1 LIFDGGEMLKHIKL
15 VIFDLDGTLV
25 DAYPAIIDSFN
36 FTMRRLNLPQRD
48 ALTIRRAVGLGDGN
62 LLKPYLNGVSV
73 RTALGIYRKHHWKAL
88 VQKTRFLPGSKRI
101 LEYLKRRHFKLAIAS
116 NRPTKFSHI
125 IIDHLKIRDYFDYV
139 LCGDKLKRAK
149 PYPDIL
155 RAILKRL
162 SVKPAEAVYVGDMT
176 VDVVTGRRARV
187 KTVAVVTGSS
197 AKKEITDLKPY
208 RLIENIF
215 LLNKIIK

>member
-1 LIFDGGEMLKHIKL
+1 MLKNIKL

-36 FTMRRLNLPQRD
+36 FTMRRLNLPPRD

-62 LLKPYLNGVSV
+62 LLKPYLNGVSI
-73 RTALGIYRKHHWKAL
+73 RTALGIYRKHHRKAL
-88 VQKTRFLPGSKRI
+88 VQKTKFLPGAKRI
-101 LEYLKRRHFKLAIAS
+101 LESLKCRGLKLAIAS

-162 SVKPAEAVYVGDMT
+162 SVKPAAAVYVGDMT

-187 KTVAVVTGSS
+187 KTIAVLTGSS
-197 AKKEITDLKPY
+197 AKKEIKALRPDG
-208 RLIENIF
+208 LIKNIF